1 MSAGLLIL
9 VVLAYVLVLFSIG
22 RYGERM
28 AVHRR
33 VASQPLIWSMALA
46 VYCTSWTYYG
56 AVGRSAS
63 SAWSYLP
70 IYLGP
75 ALVFLFG
82 YPALRRMIELAKQQR
97 LTSAADFVAARHG
110 RAPRIAV
117 LITLISVLAVLP
129 YIALQ
134 LKAINE
140 TFLVLVDPQTALGWD
155 IALLTA
161 IGLGSFAILFG
172 TRHISASESHR
183 GLTLAIAFESVFK
196 LLVLGL
202 ICLVASMHAPELTL
216 RPALER
222 LRAEPIDVPTFWVQ
236 TVLAALAIFC
246 LPRQFHITV
255 VENTDPRD
263 LDRARWY
270 FPLYLLLVSVLVA
283 PLSQLGLT
291 VLPPEVNADTY
302 VLRLPMWLGSD
313 GLAVFAYLGG
323 FSAATAMIVVSSIAL
338 SIMISNEV
346 VMPGLLRSGRL
357 SERDDLGRVLK
368 LTRRLSIVLVLTL
381 AYVVYRFLAQSSSL
395 ASIGLIAFVGISQLA
410 PSLLGAMYWSRANRA
425 GAFWGLVVGGA
436 LWVYTLLLPAMTT
449 GTAWIEHGPFGI
461 AWLAPQ
467 ALFGLVGLDPVVHA
481 AVISLS
487 ANVLVYIVLSL
498 FTETPLQERLDAARF
513 INATGHQRTRS
524 ASVAD
529 LILLLERFYGSE
541 RAKALIADYQRHTDT
556 VLDTHA
562 AHAPDAL
569 ADYVERL
576 LAGAMGGATASALM
590 DAMLGARTAPVSEL
604 AQVLDQTSRLLQFNR
619 ELLQSALD
627 NLSQAVSVVDANQRL
642 VAWNRGYQQLFALPE
657 SLLKIGEP
665 IESILRFNAQRGLLG
680 EGDADAQVERRL
692 EHLRQQSAHRSER
705 ILPDGRVLDVQGQP
719 MPGGGFVTSFADIT
733 NLKRANL
740 VLERRVAQRTREL
753 QQAQAE
759 AERANLSKTRFLAA
773 ASHDL
778 MQPLN
783 AARLFAT
790 AAATRGDGSD
800 VTELVTG
807 IEQSL
812 ESMEALLGS
821 LLDISKLDAGV
832 LDTRI
837 EALPLSDVF
846 NALATEFSLQMQRK
860 GIQLRI
866 QPTRLWVRSDAALL
880 KRVLQNFLSNAMRY
894 TRTGRVVLGVRRL
907 GGENVRIEVLDTG
920 PGIAAKDHERI
931 FAEFQRLGSAENHGF
946 GLGLAICKR
955 IARLLDHDL
964 SLRSVQGR
972 GSAFCMSVPRAP
984 VGVIKPQAGAG
995 KPASRRNFAG
1005 LRVLVVEN
1013 DPGVLKATQALLSQ
1027 WGCDVLTAAD
1037 EVQAQTQAVRA
1048 QLLIMDFHLD
1058 DELLGSDVI
1067 RRINAD
1073 RVAPLP
1079 AILVTA
1085 DHSGEADW
1093 AAAQLGCPV
1102 LKKPLKPAALRALIS
1117 RLRLV

>member
-1 MSAGLLIL
+1 M
-9 VVLAYVLVLFSIG
+9 AYVLVLFSIG
-22 RYGERM
+22 RYGERS

-56 AVGRSAS
+56 AVGRAAS

-110 RAPRIAV
+110 REPRIAV

-140 TFLVLVDPQTALGWD
+140 TFLVLVEPESALGWD

-161 IGLGSFAILFG
+161 IGLGGFAVLFG

-196 LLVLGL
+196 LLVLML
-202 ICLVASMHAPELTL
+202 ICSVAVAHAPDLTVQA
-216 RPALER
+216 ALQR
-222 LRAEPIDVPTFWVQ
+222 LQQEPIDLTTFWVQ
-236 TVLAALAIFC
+236 TLLAALAIFC

-255 VENTDPRD
+255 VENTDPGD

-270 FPLYLLLVSVLVA
+270 FPIYLLLISLLVV
-283 PLSQLGLT
+283 PLAQLGLA
-291 VLPPEVNADTY
+291 VLPADVNADTY
-302 VLRLPMWLGSD
+302 VLRLPLWLDSD
-313 GLAVFAYLGG
+313 GLAVLAYLGG

-338 SIMISNEV
+338 SIMVSNEV

-357 SERDDLGRVLK
+357 GERDDLGRVLK

-395 ASIGLIAFVGISQLA
+395 ASIGLIAFVGIAQLA

-425 GAFWGLVVGGA
+425 GAFWGMVVGAA
-436 LWVYTLLLPAMTT
+436 LWFYTLLLPAMTS
-449 GTAWIEHGPFGI
+449 TARWVESGPLGLS
-461 AWLAPQ
+461 WLAPQ
-467 ALFGLVGLDPVVHA
+467 SLFGVAQFDPVVHA
-481 AVISLS
+481 TVVSLV
-487 ANVLVYIVLSL
+487 ANVVVYILLSL
-498 FTETPLQERLDAARF
+498 LTETPLQERLDAARF
-513 INATGHQRTRS
+513 ISATGHRRTRS

-529 LILLLERFYGSE
+529 LILLLERFYGAE
-541 RAKALIADYQRHTDT
+541 RAAALIADFERSSEQ
-556 VLDTHA
+556 VLDHHA
-562 AHAPDAL
+562 AHAPEAL
-569 ADYVERL
+569 ADYVERM
-576 LAGAMGGATASALM
+576 LAGAMGGATATALM

-627 NLSQAVSVVDANQRL
+627 NLTQAVSVVDANQRL

-680 EGDADAQVERRL
+680 EGDADLQVTRRL
-692 EHLRQQSAHRSER
+692 EHLREQSPHRSER

-733 NLKRANL
+733 DFKRAN
-740 VLERRVAQRTREL
+740 VLLEKRVAQRTQEL
-753 QQAQAE
+753 QAAQAE
-759 AERANLSKTRFLAA
+759 AESANLSKTRFLAA

-790 AAATRGDGSD
+790 AAATRGDGS
-800 VTELVTG
+800 ELISG

-832 LDTRI
+832 LDTHV
-837 EALPLSDVF
+837 EDVPLSDVF
-846 NALATEFSLQMQRK
+846 SALATEFSLQMQRK
-860 GIQLRI
+860 GIELRI
-866 QPTRLWVRSDAALL
+866 QPTRVWVRSDPALL
-880 KRVLQNFLSNAMRY
+880 KRVLQNFMSNAMRY
-894 TRTGRVVLGVRRL
+894 TSKGRVVLGVRRL
-907 GGENVRIEVLDTG
+907 GAGHVRVEVLDTG
-920 PGIAAKDHERI
+920 PGIAAKDHKRI
-931 FAEFQRLGSAENHGF
+931 FGEFQRLGSAENHGF
-946 GLGLAICKR
+946 GLGLAICQR
-955 IARLLDHDL
+955 IAKLLDHQL
-964 SLRSVQGR
+964 SLRSVPRR
-972 GSAFCMSVPRAP
+972 GSAFCISVPRAQP
-984 VGVIKPQAGAG
+984 GVVRAPSATVRPAG
-995 KPASRRNFAG
+995 RRNFAG

-1013 DPGVLKATQALLSQ
+1013 DPRVLKATEALLTQ
-1027 WGCDVLTAAD
+1027 WGCKVLVAAD
-1037 EVQAQTQAVRA
+1037 EQQALAQVAEA
-1048 QLLIMDFHLD
+1048 QLLLMDYHLD
-1058 DELLGSDVI
+1058 DDLLGSAVI
-1067 RRINAD
+1067 ARINAG
-1073 RVAPLP
+1073 RPVPLP

-1085 DHSGEADW
+1085 DHTGDADK
-1093 AAAQLGCPV
+1093 AAAELGCPV

>member
-1 MSAGLLIL
+1 MSAGILIL
-9 VVLAYVLVLFSIG
+9 VVVAYVLVLFSIG
-22 RYGERM
+22 RYGERS

-56 AVGRSAS
+56 AVGRAAS

-82 YPALRRMIELAKQQR
+82 HPALRRMIELAKQQR

-110 RAPRIAV
+110 REPRIAV
-117 LITLISVLAVLP
+117 LITVISVLAVLP

-140 TFLVLVDPQTALGWD
+140 TFLVLVEPQSALGWD

-161 IGLGSFAILFG
+161 IGLGGFAILFG

-196 LLVLGL
+196 LLVLIL
-202 ICLVASMHAPELTL
+202 ICAVAVAHAPHLSLQPALLRLQQEPIELT
-216 RPALER
+216 
-222 LRAEPIDVPTFWVQ
+222 TFWVQ
-236 TVLAALAIFC
+236 TLLAALAIFC

-270 FPLYLLLVSVLVA
+270 FPLYLLLISLLVA
-283 PLSQLGLT
+283 PLAQLGLS
-291 VLPPEVNADTY
+291 VLPADVNADTY
-302 VLRLPMWLGSD
+302 VLRLPLWLDSD
-313 GLAVFAYLGG
+313 VLAVVAYLGG

-338 SIMISNEV
+338 SIMVSNEV

-357 SERDDLGRVLK
+357 GERDDLGRVLK

-395 ASIGLIAFVGISQLA
+395 ASIGLIAFVGIAQLA

-425 GAFWGLVVGGA
+425 GAFWGMVVGA
-436 LWVYTLLLPAMTT
+436 VLWIYSLLLPAMTP
-449 GTAWIEHGPFGI
+449 GTAWIEAGPFGL
-461 AWLAPQ
+461 AVLAPQ

-481 AVISLS
+481 TVVSLV
-487 ANVLVYIVLSL
+487 ANLVVYVLLSL
-498 FTETPLQERLDAARF
+498 LTETPLQERLDAARF
-513 INATGHQRTRS
+513 ISATGHRRTRS

-529 LILLLERFYGSE
+529 LVLLLERFYGAE
-541 RAKALIADYQRHTDT
+541 RAAALLSDFERSTDQ
-556 VLDTHA
+556 VLDRHA

-569 ADYVERL
+569 ADYVERM
-576 LAGAMGGATASALM
+576 LAGAMGGATATALM

-627 NLSQAVSVVDANQRL
+627 NLTQAVSVVDANQRL
-642 VAWNRGYQQLFALPE
+642 VAWNRGYQQLFALPD

-680 EGDADAQVERRL
+680 EGDADEQVARRL

-705 ILPDGRVLDVQGQP
+705 VLPDGRVLDVQGQP

-733 NLKRANL
+733 DLKRANV

-753 QQAQAE
+753 QAAQAE
-759 AERANLSKTRFLAA
+759 AESANLSKTRFLAA

-790 AAATRGDGSD
+790 AAATRGDGAD
-800 VTELVTG
+800 VSELVNG

-832 LDTRI
+832 LDTHV
-837 EALPLSDVF
+837 EAVPLGEVF

-860 GIQLRI
+860 GIELRI
-866 QPTRLWVRSDAALL
+866 QPTRIWVRSDRALL
-880 KRVLQNFLSNAMRY
+880 KRVLQNFMSNAMRY
-894 TRTGRVVLGVRRL
+894 TSRGRVVLGVRRL
-907 GGENVRIEVLDTG
+907 GAEQVRIEVLDTG
-920 PGIAAKDHERI
+920 PGIAAKDHTRI
-931 FAEFQRLGSAENHGF
+931 FGEFQRLGSAEHHGF
-946 GLGLAICKR
+946 GLGLAICQR
-955 IARLLDHDL
+955 IARLLGHQL
-964 SLRSVQGR
+964 SLRSVPGR
-972 GSAFCMSVPRAP
+972 GSAFCIGLARAQP
-984 VGVIKPQAGAG
+984 GPARPAAVASPGVG
-995 KPASRRNFAG
+995 RRNFSG

-1013 DPGVLKATQALLSQ
+1013 DPGVLKATEALLSQ
-1027 WGCDVLTAAD
+1027 WGCEVLVAAN
-1037 EVQAQTQAVRA
+1037 EAQAMDQVARA

-1058 DELLGSDVI
+1058 DEVLGSAVI
-1067 RRINAD
+1067 QRINAA

-1085 DHSGEADW
+1085 DHSGEADS
-1093 AAAQLGCPV
+1093 AAAELGCPV